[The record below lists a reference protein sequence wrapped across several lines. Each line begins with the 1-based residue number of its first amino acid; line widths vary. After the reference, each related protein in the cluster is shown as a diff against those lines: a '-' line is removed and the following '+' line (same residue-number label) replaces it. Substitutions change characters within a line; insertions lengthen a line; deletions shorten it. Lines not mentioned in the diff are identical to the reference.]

1 VVFVKTITLN
11 FVKVING
18 FPSIERRKTRE
29 INLGGVK
36 IGGNNPVV
44 VQSMTSTKTR
54 NVEETLKQIEELYNA
69 GCEIVRVAVP
79 TDEDAEVLDQIVNR
93 SPIPVIADI
102 HFRADLALK
111 AMEKGVHGI
120 RINPGNIGNEAKV
133 REIVEEARRR
143 GVVIRIGVNGGS
155 LEKDLLEKYG
165 APTAWALAESAL
177 RWSEKFERWNYD
189 NFKVSI
195 KGSDVLT
202 CVEANKIFAER
213 TDIPLHIGI
222 TEAGFG
228 ESGVIKSSVGIG
240 ILLYLGIGDTLRVSL
255 TGNPVEEIEVA
266 YQILN
271 SLGLRKRGVEIIS
284 CPTCGRIEVDL
295 PKVVKE
301 VKEQLKGIKKPL
313 KVAVMGCVV
322 NGPGEAKEAD
332 VGLACGKGRALLFKK
347 GKVIKTVSASEMVTA
362 LVREVKK
369 LAAED
374 VGKE

>member
-1 VVFVKTITLN
+1 MNIQ
-11 FVKVING
+11 
-18 FPSIERRKTRE
+18 RRKTRE

-36 IGGNNPVV
+36 IGGDNPIV
-44 VQSMTSTKTR
+44 VQSMTSTKTH
-54 NVEETLKQIEELYNA
+54 NVEETLNQIYRLYEA
-69 GCEIVRVAVP
+69 GCELVRVAVP
-79 TDEDAEVLDQIVNR
+79 TEKDVEALEEIVKK
-93 SPIPVIADI
+93 SPVPIIADI
-102 HFRADLALK
+102 HFKAELALK
-111 AMEKGVHGI
+111 SMEKGAQGI
-120 RINPGNIGNEAKV
+120 RINPGNIGDEGKV
-133 REIVEEARRR
+133 KEIVEEAKKR
-143 GVVIRIGVNGGS
+143 GVAIRIGVNSGS

-165 APTAWALAESAL
+165 RPTAEALAESAL
-177 RWSEKFERWNYD
+177 RWSEKFEKWGFK

-202 CVEANKIFAER
+202 CVEANRIFASK

-255 TGNPVEEIEVA
+255 TGDPVEEVEVA

-301 VKEQLKGIKKPL
+301 VKEKLKKVKKPL
-313 KVAVMGCVV
+313 KVAIMGCVV

-332 VGLACGKGRALLFKK
+332 IGLACGKGRALLFKK
-347 GKVIKTVSASEMVTA
+347 GKVIGTLKEEEMV
-362 LVREVKK
+362 EK
-369 LAAED
+369 LLEEIEKM
-374 VGKE
+374 V

>member
-1 VVFVKTITLN
+1 MTTLSL
-11 FVKVING
+11 
-18 FPSIERRKTRE
+18 PRRKTRE
-29 INLGGVK
+29 ISVGWVK
-36 IGGNNPVV
+36 IGSDHPIV

-54 NVEETLKQIEELYNA
+54 NIKETLNQIRRLYEA

-79 TDEDAEVLDQIVNR
+79 TEEDAQALETIVKE
-93 SPIPVIADI
+93 SPVPIIADI
-102 HFRADLALK
+102 HFKASLALE
-111 AMEKGVHGI
+111 AMDKGAHGI
-120 RINPGNIGNEAKV
+120 RINPGNIGDESLV
-133 REIVEEARRR
+133 REIVEHARLKN
-143 GVVIRIGVNGGS
+143 VAIRIGVNSGS

-165 APTAWALAESAL
+165 RPTAEALAHSAL
-177 RWSEKFERWNYD
+177 RWSEKFEKWGFK

-202 CVEANKIFAER
+202 CVEANKIFASK

-255 TGNPVEEIEVA
+255 TGDPVEEIEVA
-266 YQILN
+266 YQILG

-301 VKEQLKGIKKPL
+301 VKEKLKGVKKPL
-313 KVAVMGCVV
+313 KVAIMGCVV

-332 VGLACGKGRALLFKK
+332 IGLACGKGRALLFRK
-347 GKVIKTVSASEMVTA
+347 GVVIKTVKEEEMVQT
-362 LVREVKK
+362 LLEEVFKEVRS
-369 LAAED
+369 
-374 VGKE
+374 

>member
-1 VVFVKTITLN
+1 VLTF
-11 FVKVING
+11 
-18 FPSIERRKTRE
+18 ERRKTRE
-29 INLGGVK
+29 ITLGEVK
-36 IGGNNPVV
+36 IGGNNPIV

-54 NVEETLKQIEELYNA
+54 NFEETLEQIKRLYEA

-79 TDEDAEVLDQIVNR
+79 TEEDAEALGEIVKN
-93 SPIPVIADI
+93 SPVPIIADI
-102 HFRADLALK
+102 HFKHTLALLS
-111 AMEKGVHGI
+111 MEKGAQGI
-120 RINPGNIGNEAKV
+120 RINPGNIGDEGKV
-133 REIVEEARRR
+133 REIVEEAKRK
-143 GVVIRIGVNGGS
+143 GVAIRIGVNGGS

-165 APTAWALAESAL
+165 SPTAEALAESAL
-177 RWSEKFERWNYD
+177 RWSEKFERWGFT

-195 KGSDVLT
+195 KGSDVRT
-202 CVEANKIFAER
+202 CVEANRIFAQK

-255 TGNPVEEIEVA
+255 TGDPVEEVEVA

-301 VKEQLKGIKKPL
+301 VKEKLKKVKTPL

-332 VGLACGKGRALLFKK
+332 VGLACGKGRALLFRK
-347 GKVIKTVSASEMVTA
+347 GIVVKTVKEEEMVEA
-362 LVREVKK
+362 L
-369 LAAED
+369 L
-374 VGKE
+374 KEIENITSERVL

>member
-1 VVFVKTITLN
+1 MHV
-11 FVKVING
+11 
-18 FPSIERRKTRE
+18 ERRKTRV

-36 IGGNNPVV
+36 IGGNNPIV

-54 NVEETLKQIEELYNA
+54 NVEETLAQINRLYEV

-79 TDEDAEVLDQIVNR
+79 TDEDVEVLDEIVKR
-93 SPIPVIADI
+93 SPVPIIADI
-102 HFRADLALK
+102 HFKAELALK
-111 AMEKGVHGI
+111 SMEKGAQGI
-120 RINPGNIGNEAKV
+120 RINPGNIGDEGKV
-133 REIVEEARRR
+133 REIVEEASRR
-143 GVVIRIGVNGGS
+143 GVAIRIGVNSGS
-155 LEKDLLEKYG
+155 LERDLLEKYG
-165 APTAWALAESAL
+165 RPTAQALAESAL
-177 RWSEKFERWNYD
+177 RWSEKFEKWGFK

-202 CVEANKIFAER
+202 CVEANRIFAEK

-228 ESGVIKSSVGIG
+228 ESGIVKSSVGIG

-255 TGNPVEEIEVA
+255 TEDPVEEVEVA
-266 YQILN
+266 YQILG

-301 VKEQLKGIKKPL
+301 VKEKLKGVKKPL
-313 KVAVMGCVV
+313 KVAIMGCVV

-332 VGLACGKGRALLFKK
+332 IGLACGKGRALLFKN
-347 GKVIKTVSASEMVTA
+347 GKVVKTLKEEEMV
-362 LVREVKK
+362 EK
-369 LAAED
+369 LLEEIE
-374 VGKE
+374 KLT